1 MILETLTSVDL
12 GAFDLAAFDLGAF
25 DLGAVALPQEGVTA
39 DGPSY
44 IGIALRAIFVENILL
59 AFFLG
64 MCSYLAVSSRVDSSL
79 GLGVAV
85 IFVLGLT
92 VPLNWC
98 IQTYILAPGALA
110 WAGFP
115 DSDLSY
121 LQFLTFIATIA
132 AAVQLVEM
140 AVDKMSPKLYAA
152 LGIFLPLIAVNCAIL
167 GSSMFMV
174 ERNYTFGQSVVYG
187 LSSGTGWLL
196 AIVSMAAIRWKLRTA
211 HIPGPLK
218 GLGITFITTGLIAMA
233 FMTFSG
239 I

>member
-1 MILETLTSVDL
+1 MILEAILSGDL
-12 GAFDLAAFDLGAF
+12 GPLAW
-25 DLGAVALPQEGVTA
+25 PQDAEVEQ
-39 DGPSY
+39 GPTY
-44 IGIALRAIFVENILL
+44 LGIALRAIFVENILL

-98 IQTYILAPGALA
+98 LQTYILAPGALQ
-110 WAGFP
+110 WAGYP
-115 DSDLSY
+115 NSDLSY

-140 AVDKMSPKLYAA
+140 LVDKLSPKLYAA

-174 ERNYTFGQSVVYG
+174 ERDYTFGQSVVYG

-196 AIVSMAAIRWKLRTA
+196 AILSMAAIRWKLRTA

>member
-1 MILETLTSVDL
+1 VILEAILSVDL
-12 GAFDLAAFDLGAF
+12 GPLAW
-25 DLGAVALPQEGVTA
+25 PQDARVEQ
-39 DGPSY
+39 GPTY
-44 IGIALRAIFVENILL
+44 LGIALRAIFVENILL

-98 IQTYILAPGALA
+98 LQTYILAPGALE
-110 WAGFP
+110 WAGYP
-115 DSDLSY
+115 KSDLSY

-140 AVDKMSPKLYAA
+140 LVDKLSPKLYAA

-187 LSSGTGWLL
+187 LSSGAGWLL
-196 AIVSMAAIRWKLRTA
+196 AILSMAAIRWKLRTA
-211 HIPGPLK
+211 HVPGPLK

>member
-1 MILETLTSVDL
+1 MILETLTSLDL
-12 GAFDLAAFDLGAF
+12 SALAA
-25 DLGAVALPQEGVTA
+25 PQEGVSA
-39 DGPSY
+39 DEPTFL
-44 IGIALRAIFVENILL
+44 GILLRSIFVENILL

-98 IQTYILAPGALA
+98 IQKFILAPGALA
-110 WAGFP
+110 WAGMP

-140 AVDKMSPKLYAA
+140 AVDKLSPKLYAA

-167 GSSMFMV
+167 GASLFMQ
-174 ERNYTFGQSVVYG
+174 ERAYSLGEATVFGVG
-187 LSSGTGWLL
+187 SGIGWLL
-196 AIVSMAAIRWKLRTA
+196 AIAALAAIREKMRYSNV
-211 HIPGPLK
+211 PGPLR
-218 GLGITFITTGLIAMA
+218 GLGITFITVGLMSIGFMA
-233 FMTFSG
+233 FSG
-239 I
+239 IQL